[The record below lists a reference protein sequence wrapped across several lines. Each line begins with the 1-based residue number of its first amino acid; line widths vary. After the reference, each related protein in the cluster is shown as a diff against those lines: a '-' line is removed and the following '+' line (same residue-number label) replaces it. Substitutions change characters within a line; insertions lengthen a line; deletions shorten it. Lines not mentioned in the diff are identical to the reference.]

1 MWCVKQYKKSKYHHL
16 NKKGAQLYNVNK
28 KAGVMVY
35 SGLLATGIKEYMT
48 ILEAPL
54 VSVKTDREK

>member
-1 MWCVKQYKKSKYHHL
+1 
-16 NKKGAQLYNVNK
+16 
-28 KAGVMVY
+28 MVY

>member
-1 MWCVKQYKKSKYHHL
+1 
-16 NKKGAQLYNVNK
+16 
-28 KAGVMVY
+28 MVY
-35 SGLLATGIKEYMT
+35 SGLLATGIKEYMI